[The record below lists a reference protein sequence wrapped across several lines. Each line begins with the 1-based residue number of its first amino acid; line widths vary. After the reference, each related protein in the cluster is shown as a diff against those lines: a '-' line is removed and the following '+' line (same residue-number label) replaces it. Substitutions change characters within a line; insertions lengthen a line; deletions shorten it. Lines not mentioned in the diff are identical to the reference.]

1 MRKMRRDCIAERGAA
16 PLRGAIRAGA
26 VDQPMERKGMSAIYQ
41 VIEVEAESREG
52 VKAAVDL
59 GLGRIEAEGK
69 EIRFFVLRET
79 ELREDEERRII
90 TKVSMRVG
98 INVPVSFG
106 A

>member
-1 MRKMRRDCIAERGAA
+1 
-16 PLRGAIRAGA
+16 
-26 VDQPMERKGMSAIYQ
+26 MSAIYQ
-41 VIEVEAESREG
+41 VIEIEAESREG